1 MVGVVALIEHEWSV
15 PMRKKGLLVATSAG
29 FAAAVVP
36 GAQAA
41 DMPIKAPRYVEPAA
55 NWEGWYVGV
64 HAGAAWQQTQT
75 ATDEFGDFFGASS
88 FSKTGFIGGGQIGY
102 NWQHGN
108 FVFGLEGDISGLSG
122 KNSGTPGFNFDSYT
136 SLQSQIRWLSTVR
149 GRFGLAVGDTM
160 AYATAGVAI
169 GGVKNTVNL
178 FGNTPYSSSK
188 TKAGW
193 TVGGGIEHMLSRN
206 WTIGLE
212 GLFVDLG
219 KTSVSSGFN
228 LAKTTKFS
236 NQAIIGRVKL
246 NYKF

>member
-1 MVGVVALIEHEWSV
+1 MKTKGFLI
-15 PMRKKGLLVATSAG
+15 ATSAG
-29 FAAAVVP
+29 LAAAIP

-55 NWEGWYVGV
+55 NWTGWYIGA
-64 HAGAAWQQTQT
+64 HAGAAWQQSHTS
-75 ATDEFGDFFGASS
+75 ESEYGRVFYNNS

-122 KNSGTPGFNFDSYT
+122 KNTGQSGYT
-136 SLQSQIRWLSTVR
+136 TYSSQIRWLSTVR

-160 AYATAGVAI
+160 AYATAGVAF
-169 GGVKNTVNL
+169 GGVRNSFNVDGVN
-178 FGNTPYSSSK
+178 YSDSK
-188 TKAGW
+188 TKTGW
-193 TVGGGIEHMLSRN
+193 TVGGGVEHMLNRN

-219 KTSVSSGFN
+219 RSSVNGRSSSG
-228 LAKTTKFS
+228 KTTRFE
-236 NQAIIGRVKL
+236 NQAVIGRVKL

>member
-1 MVGVVALIEHEWSV
+1 
-15 PMRKKGLLVATSAG
+15 MRKKGFLIATSAG
-29 FAAAVVP
+29 FAAAATMS

-55 NWEGWYVGV
+55 SWAGWYIGAS
-64 HAGAAWQQTQT
+64 AGAAWQK
-75 ATDEFGDFFGASS
+75 TDVTTDAFTSTPYGGITPDPNAS

-108 FVFGLEGDISGLSG
+108 FVFGLEGDISGL
-122 KNSGTPGFNFDSYT
+122 T
-136 SLQSQIRWLSTVR
+136 SRASASVTGYDPITYRSRINWLSTVR

-160 AYATAGVAI
+160 AYMTAGVAF
-169 GGVKNTVNL
+169 GGVKNTVNI
-178 FGNTPYSSSK
+178 FDTNYSSSK
-188 TKAGW
+188 TRTGW
-193 TVGGGIEHMLSRN
+193 TVGGGVEHMLSRN

-219 KTSVSSGFN
+219 RSTVEIDDGSQYR
-228 LAKTTKFS
+228 FS
-236 NQAIIGRVKL
+236 NQAVIGRLKL

>member
-1 MVGVVALIEHEWSV
+1 
-15 PMRKKGLLVATSAG
+15 MRKKGSLIAVSAG
-29 FAAAVVP
+29 FAAAAVP

-55 NWEGWYVGV
+55 ANWAGWYIGV
-64 HAGAAWQQTQT
+64 HAGAAWQH
-75 ATDEFGDFFGASS
+75 TDADSTIGVESAFNSS

-122 KNSGTPGFNFDSYT
+122 KHTGPVISSFEKAA
-136 SLQSQIRWLSTVR
+136 LQSQIRWLSTVR

-169 GGVKNTVNL
+169 GGVKNSLLNL
-178 FGNTPYSSSK
+178 EGTGINYSSSK
-188 TKAGW
+188 TKVGW
-193 TVGGGIEHMLSRN
+193 TVGGGVEHMLNRN

-212 GLFVDLG
+212 ALFVELG
-219 KTSVSSGFN
+219 KSS
-228 LAKTTKFS
+228 LAIPAIDKTTRFS
-236 NQAIIGRVKL
+236 NQALIGRLKV